1 MEIRLKGFKAYL
13 YIAILV
19 LGVINLGVRI
29 FEYFFGG

>member
-19 LGVINLGVRI
+19 LGVINFAYQI
-29 FEYFFGG
+29 FRLIWG

>member
-19 LGVINLGVRI
+19 LGVINFGYQI
-29 FEYFFGG
+29 FKLIWG

>member
-19 LGVINLGVRI
+19 LGVINFGYQI
-29 FEYFFGG
+29 FRLIWG